1 MLLFASSLE
10 LVVLLGQLRFRNLP
24 NLSHVGRGLL
34 LVVVFGVSGDSV
46 IAGGEGRGGFTQP
59 IA

>member
-24 NLSHVGRGLL
+24 NLSHMGRGLL
-34 LVVVFGVSGDSV
+34 LVMVFGVSGDSV
-46 IAGGEGRGGFTQP
+46 IAGAEGRGGFTQP